1 MTLATQ
7 LRDLARRGAFDLP
20 PLGEGDSARRWRA
33 LASLARADVSLGRL
47 AEAHLDGHQILR
59 EAGRSHPSERL
70 VGVWASEHPRWKVT
84 GSVGAAGITLHGAK
98 AFCSGAGIVDDA
110 LVTAAVD
117 SGTLLLLIPREAIAG
132 DRVDSSGWSASA
144 LAATHTAVVDLD
156 AIVVAAGAVVGER
169 GWYLDRPGF
178 WHGAVGPAACWGGA
192 ALGLVDH
199 ALANPPSD
207 PHGRSHLGAMA
218 AAGWSIEAALDRAG
232 RWADEAPHDVAA
244 AHRVALT
251 VRHVVDE
258 HCRDIGDRFSRAL
271 GPRPLI
277 EDPAVIERHAALA
290 IYRRQCHGERDLE
303 GLADLLANRA
313 SNDEAN
319 RRHRDRP
326 DHPPQ

>member
-1 MTLATQ
+1 MTLARQ

-20 PLGEGDSARRWRA
+20 PLGGGDSARRWRA
-33 LASLARADVSLGRL
+33 LADLARADVSVARL

-59 EAGRSHPSERL
+59 EADRSHPGERL
-70 VGVWASEHPRWKVT
+70 VGVWASEHPRWRVT
-84 GSVGAAGITLHGAK
+84 GSVGPLGITLRGAK

-110 LVTAAVD
+110 LITATVD
-117 SGTLLLLIPREAIAG
+117 DQALLILLPGEAITA
-132 DRVDSSGWSASA
+132 DRIDPSGWSAPA
-144 LAATHTAVVDLD
+144 LAATRTAVVDLD
-156 AIVVAAGAVVGER
+156 TIVVASDAVVGEP
-169 GWYLDRPGF
+169 GWYLDRSGF

-199 ALANPPSD
+199 ALAHPPAD

-232 RWADEAPHDVAA
+232 RWADEVPDDVAA
-244 AHRVALT
+244 ARRVALT

-303 GLADLLANRA
+303 SLGDLLVEPAP
-313 SNDEAN
+313 NDESN
-319 RRHRDRP
+319 RP
-326 DHPPQ
+326 SS